1 MMLWNYLCEQMRK
14 HSDRT
19 VDEGEASLT
28 YEELIIYAE
37 AFAKKLVGQKCCA
50 IYCKS
55 ELAAAMALLG
65 CFAAGVTAVPLS
77 LRYGEAHCRRILDFI
92 SPTCIITDNGG
103 EFEIC
108 DITDSEYEEPEVHPA
123 LIMCTSGTT
132 GTPKGVMLGEENIIA
147 NVYGI
152 SQYFMLESSDTILI
166 ARPLYHC
173 AVLTGEFLCGLIKGA
188 NIIFYSEA
196 FNPIEIIKIWRENA
210 ITAFAAT
217 PTLLSMIAR
226 FMRKGEKT
234 SLRHIVVSGECMNE
248 ATGREIAVAFPETDI
263 YHVYGLTEACPRVAY
278 MPPKHFAKNPDRV
291 GVPLVNVQLKIVS
304 KGDGEAVETDERGIL
319 WVCGDNVML
328 GYYKNPV
335 LTSKVIRNGWL
346 CTGDIASIDAHG
358 FLKIYGRSD
367 DMIIRAGM
375 NIYPQEIE
383 AELKRDSRVKEV
395 LAYGYTDK
403 NGRTQIGL
411 DICGDFADTNE
422 VHILCSELLP
432 SYQIPTKI
440 HILDSLAK
448 NGSGKILRRK
458 HNERI

>member
-1 MMLWNYLCEQMRK
+1 MRK
-14 HSDRT
+14 HPYKT
-19 VDEGEASLT
+19 VGEGDSTLT
-28 YEELIIYAE
+28 YEELIIYSE
-37 AFAKKLVGQKCCA
+37 AFAKKLYGQKCCA

-77 LRYGEAHCRRILDFI
+77 PRYGEAHCKKILDFV
-92 SPTCIITDNGG
+92 SPTCIITDTGG
-103 EFEIC
+103 EFGIC
-108 DITDSEYEEPEVHPA
+108 DISDSEYEEPDVYPA

-132 GTPKGVMLGEENIIA
+132 GTPKGVMLSEENIMT

-152 SQYFMLESSDTILI
+152 SEYFMLDSSDTILI

-188 NIIFYSEA
+188 NIKFYSEA
-196 FNPIEIIKIWRENA
+196 FNPIEIVKIWREYA

-217 PTLLSMIAR
+217 PTLLSLVAR
-226 FMRKGEKT
+226 FVRKGEKT
-234 SLRHIVVSGECMNE
+234 PLRHIVVSGECMSE
-248 ATGREIAVAFPETDI
+248 ATGHEIAAAFPETDI

-291 GVPLVNVQLKIVS
+291 GIPLINVQLKIVS
-304 KGDGEAVETDERGIL
+304 KGGGEVVETDERGIL
-319 WVCGDNVML
+319 WVRGNNVML
-328 GYYKNPV
+328 GYYKNPP
-335 LTSKVIRNGWL
+335 LTAKVIRDGWL

-403 NGRTQIGL
+403 NGRTRIGL
-411 DICGDFADTNE
+411 DICGDFTDTNE
-422 VHILCSELLP
+422 VHAFCCELLP
-432 SYQIPTKI
+432 QYQIPTEI
-440 HILDSLAK
+440 HILDSLEK
-448 NGSGKILRRK
+448 NGSGKIIRRK
-458 HNERI
+458 HNV